1 MSMSII
7 GIAVGVALGV
17 LMLSLYSYIRNP
29 IGNAKALSFAG
40 SVIGGLLVAAGIVGL
55 VDVFIAHMCLLN
67 LLSSIILLGVGLFFI
82 IRAFFLA
89 KIDRTRNVG
98 RSENYSS

>member
-1 MSMSII
+1 MTTSII

-29 IGNAKALSFAG
+29 VGNAKTLSFAG
-40 SVIGGLLVAAGIVGL
+40 SIIGGLLLAAGIVGL
-55 VDVFIAHMCLLN
+55 VDVFVSHMCLLN
-67 LLSSIILLGVGLFFI
+67 LISSIILLGVGSFFV

-89 KIDRTRNVG
+89 KIDRNNGRNKRV
-98 RSENYSS
+98 S

>member
-1 MSMSII
+1 MTASII

-17 LMLSLYSYIRNP
+17 LMLSLYSYIKNP
-29 IGNAKALSFAG
+29 IGNAKVLSFAG

-55 VDVFIAHMCLLN
+55 VDVFIAHMCLLS

-89 KIDRTRNVG
+89 KIDRTRNG
-98 RSENYSS
+98 SEGKNNNS